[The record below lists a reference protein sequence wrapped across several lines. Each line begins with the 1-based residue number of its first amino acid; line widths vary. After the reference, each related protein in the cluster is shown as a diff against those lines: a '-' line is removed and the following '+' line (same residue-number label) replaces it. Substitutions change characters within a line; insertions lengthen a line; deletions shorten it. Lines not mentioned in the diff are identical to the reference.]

1 MRNQELIELVDDLLK
16 EGKELSW
23 LEFKEGNATDNQ
35 RLGKYIS
42 ALSNAANLAH
52 RPYGYLIFG
61 IKDGSLEI
69 VGTKFS
75 YENRKEK
82 GSDLDF
88 YIRHNLSPSVYF
100 EHFVCNYQGKKIEI
114 FRIPKSFN
122 VPIEFEKVAWIRIG
136 SSLTE
141 LKKYPEYHRK
151 ILLSHTDWS
160 AEIVQEATID
170 DLDEKAIQKAKQLYK
185 EKNVNKPFYEE
196 IDLWT
201 NTTFL
206 DRLNVTIG
214 GKITNTALILL
225 GKESAAHFI
234 SPKVAQITWKLDTEE
249 KAYQHFGMPLFLT
262 VNAVLE
268 RIRNIPY
275 RFFPDNQLISV
286 EVPKYDNKVILEALN
301 NCIAHQ
307 DYFLNSR
314 IVVTEKINK
323 LIFENAGDFF
333 EGKAEDYF
341 FGDKTPKY
349 YRNKFL
355 VNAMVNLNMIDSV
368 GYGIYKMLLSQ
379 KKRYF
384 PLPDHS
390 KSTDKEVVLEI
401 YGHYIDEN
409 YSKKLIEQGDLLELT
424 DVILIDKVQK
434 KQPIDNSAIK
444 RLKQKHLIEGRKPQ
458 FYISEE
464 VSTILDEKAEYTL
477 NKGLDNEI
485 LETFILKHIKTH
497 GFATRKEIDTLLLN
511 KLPNYLSAQQKKRRL
526 SNMIQDLKERKLIEN
541 VGTRSLPKWIKVV
554 KE

>member
-122 VPIEFEKVAWIRIG
+122 TPIEFEKVAWIRIG

-160 AEIVQEATID
+160 AEIVEEATID

-214 GKITNTALILL
+214 GKITNAALILL

-464 VSTILDEKAEYTL
+464 VATILDEKAEYTL

-485 LETFILKHIKTH
+485 LETFILKHINTH

>member
-1 MRNQELIELVDDLLK
+1 MKNQELIELVDDLLK

-100 EHFVCNYQGKKIEI
+100 EHFVCNYQEKKIEI

-160 AEIVQEATID
+160 AEIVEEATID

-201 NTTFL
+201 NITFL

-355 VNAMVNLNMIDSV
+355 VDAMVNLNMIDSV

-464 VSTILDEKAEYTL
+464 VATILDEKAEYTL

-485 LETFILKHIKTH
+485 LETFILKHINTH

>member
-1 MRNQELIELVDDLLK
+1 MENQELIKLVDDLLR
-16 EGKELSW
+16 EGRELSW
-23 LEFKEGNATDNQ
+23 LEFKEGDVTDNQ
-35 RLGKYIS
+35 RLGRYIS

-61 IKDGSLEI
+61 VKDSSLEV
-69 VGTKFS
+69 VGTNFS
-75 YENRKEK
+75 YINRKEK

-88 YIRHNLSPSVYF
+88 YIRHNLSPSIYF
-100 EHFVCNYQGKKIEI
+100 EHFVCDYQGKKLEI
-114 FRIPKSFN
+114 FRVPKASN
-122 VPIEFEKVAWIRIG
+122 TPIEFEKIAWIRIS

-141 LKKYPEYHRK
+141 LKKYPDHYRK

-160 AEIVQEATID
+160 AEIVEGAMID
-170 DLDEKAIQKAKQLYK
+170 DLEKEAIQKARQLYK
-185 EKNVNKPFYEE
+185 EKNSNKPFYDE
-196 IDLWT
+196 IDSWT
-201 NTTFL
+201 DTTFL
-206 DRLNVTIG
+206 DRLNVTIE

-225 GKESAAHFI
+225 GKASAAHFI

-249 KAYQHFGMPLFLT
+249 KAYEHFGMPLFLT
-262 VNAVLE
+262 VNSVLE

-314 IVVTEKINK
+314 IIVTEKINK
-323 LIFENAGDFF
+323 LIFENAGEFF

-341 FGDKTPKY
+341 LGNKTPKH

-434 KQPIDNSAIK
+434 NQPISDNAIK

-464 VSTILDEKAEYTL
+464 IATILDEKAEYTL

-485 LETFILKHIKTH
+485 LETFILKHINTH

-511 KLPNYLSAQQKKRRL
+511 KLPNYLSDQQKKRRL
-526 SNMIQDLKERKLIEN
+526 SNMIQNLKERNLIKN
-541 VGTRSLPKWIKVV
+541 IGTRSLPKWVEVV

>member
-122 VPIEFEKVAWIRIG
+122 TPIEFEKVAWIRIG

-160 AEIVQEATID
+160 AEIVEEATID

-201 NTTFL
+201 NITFL

-464 VSTILDEKAEYTL
+464 VATILDEKAEYTL

-485 LETFILKHIKTH
+485 LETFILKHINTH

>member
-61 IKDGSLEI
+61 IKDSSLEI

-122 VPIEFEKVAWIRIG
+122 APIEFEKVAWIRIG

-314 IVVTEKINK
+314 IIVTEKINK
-323 LIFENAGDFF
+323 LIFENAGEFF

-341 FGDKTPKY
+341 LGNKTPKH

-434 KQPIDNSAIK
+434 NQPISDNAIK

-464 VSTILDEKAEYTL
+464 IATILDEKAEYTL

-485 LETFILKHIKTH
+485 LETFILKHINTH

-511 KLPNYLSAQQKKRRL
+511 KLPNYLSDQQKKRRL
-526 SNMIQDLKERKLIEN
+526 SNMIQNLKERNLIKN
-541 VGTRSLPKWIKVV
+541 IGTRSLPKWVEVV

>member
-122 VPIEFEKVAWIRIG
+122 APIEFEKVAWIRIG

-464 VSTILDEKAEYTL
+464 VATILDEKAEYTL

-485 LETFILKHIKTH
+485 LETFILKHINTH

-554 KE
+554 KK

>member
-1 MRNQELIELVDDLLK
+1 MK

-122 VPIEFEKVAWIRIG
+122 TPIEFEKVAWIRIG

-160 AEIVQEATID
+160 AEIVEEATID

-349 YRNKFL
+349 NRNKFL

-464 VSTILDEKAEYTL
+464 VATILDEKAEYTL

-485 LETFILKHIKTH
+485 LETFILKHINTH

>member
-122 VPIEFEKVAWIRIG
+122 APIEFEKVAWIRIG

-160 AEIVQEATID
+160 AEIVEEATID

-464 VSTILDEKAEYTL
+464 VATILDEKAEYTL

-485 LETFILKHIKTH
+485 LETFILKHINTH

-541 VGTRSLPKWIKVV
+541 VGTRSLPRWIKVV

>member
-122 VPIEFEKVAWIRIG
+122 TPIEFEKVAWIRIG

-160 AEIVQEATID
+160 AEIVEEATID

-201 NTTFL
+201 NITFL

-268 RIRNIPY
+268 RISNIPY
-275 RFFPDNQLISV
+275 RFFPDHQLISV
-286 EVPKYDNKVILEALN
+286 DVPKYDNKVILEALN

-341 FGDKTPKY
+341 LGDKTPKY

-464 VSTILDEKAEYTL
+464 VATILDEKAEYTL

-485 LETFILKHIKTH
+485 LETFILKHINTH

>member
-464 VSTILDEKAEYTL
+464 VATILDEKAEYTL

>member
-1 MRNQELIELVDDLLK
+1 MKNQELIELVDDLLK

-100 EHFVCNYQGKKIEI
+100 EHFVCNYQEKKIEI

-355 VNAMVNLNMIDSV
+355 VDAMVNLNMIDSV

-464 VSTILDEKAEYTL
+464 VATILDEKAEYTL

-485 LETFILKHIKTH
+485 LETFILKHINTH

>member
-61 IKDGSLEI
+61 IKDSSLEI

-122 VPIEFEKVAWIRIG
+122 APIEFEKVAWIRIG

-464 VSTILDEKAEYTL
+464 VATILDEKAEYTL

>member
-122 VPIEFEKVAWIRIG
+122 TPIEFEKVAWIRIG

-160 AEIVQEATID
+160 AEIVEEATID

-464 VSTILDEKAEYTL
+464 VATILDEKAEYTL

-485 LETFILKHIKTH
+485 LETFILKHINTH

-541 VGTRSLPKWIKVV
+541 IGTRSLPKWIKVV

>member
-122 VPIEFEKVAWIRIG
+122 TPIEFEKVAWIRIG

-160 AEIVQEATID
+160 AEIVEEATID

-185 EKNVNKPFYEE
+185 EKNVNRPFYEE

-434 KQPIDNSAIK
+434 KQPIDNNAIK

-464 VSTILDEKAEYTL
+464 VATILDEKAEYTL

-485 LETFILKHIKTH
+485 LETFILKHINTH

>member
-16 EGKELSW
+16 EGKELSC

-122 VPIEFEKVAWIRIG
+122 TPIEFEKVAWIRIG

-160 AEIVQEATID
+160 AEIVEEATID

-434 KQPIDNSAIK
+434 KQPIDNNAIK

-464 VSTILDEKAEYTL
+464 VATILDEKAEYTL

-485 LETFILKHIKTH
+485 LETFILKHINTH

>member
-1 MRNQELIELVDDLLK
+1 MKNQELIELVDDLLK

-100 EHFVCNYQGKKIEI
+100 EHFVCNYQEKKIEI

-341 FGDKTPKY
+341 FW
-349 YRNKFL
+349 R
-355 VNAMVNLNMIDSV
+355 
-368 GYGIYKMLLSQ
+368 Q
-379 KKRYF
+379 
-384 PLPDHS
+384 
-390 KSTDKEVVLEI
+390 
-401 YGHYIDEN
+401 
-409 YSKKLIEQGDLLELT
+409 
-424 DVILIDKVQK
+424 
-434 KQPIDNSAIK
+434 NS
-444 RLKQKHLIEGRKPQ
+444 
-458 FYISEE
+458 
-464 VSTILDEKAEYTL
+464 
-477 NKGLDNEI
+477 
-485 LETFILKHIKTH
+485 
-497 GFATRKEIDTLLLN
+497 
-511 KLPNYLSAQQKKRRL
+511 
-526 SNMIQDLKERKLIEN
+526 
-541 VGTRSLPKWIKVV
+541 
-554 KE
+554 

>member
-1 MRNQELIELVDDLLK
+1 MKNQELIELVDDLLK

-100 EHFVCNYQGKKIEI
+100 EHFVCNYQEKKIEI

-225 GKESAAHFI
+225 GKESAAHCI

-355 VNAMVNLNMIDSV
+355 VDAMVNLNMIDSV

-464 VSTILDEKAEYTL
+464 VATILDEKAEYTL

-485 LETFILKHIKTH
+485 LETFILKHINTH

>member
-122 VPIEFEKVAWIRIG
+122 TPIEFEKVAWIRIG

-160 AEIVQEATID
+160 AEIVEEATID

-434 KQPIDNSAIK
+434 KQPIDNNAIK

-464 VSTILDEKAEYTL
+464 VATILDEKAEYTL

-485 LETFILKHIKTH
+485 LETFILKHINTH

>member
-1 MRNQELIELVDDLLK
+1 MKNQELIELVDDLLK

-100 EHFVCNYQGKKIEI
+100 EHFVCNYQEKKIEI

-355 VNAMVNLNMIDSV
+355 VDAMVNLNMIDSV

-464 VSTILDEKAEYTL
+464 VATILDEKAEYTL

-485 LETFILKHIKTH
+485 LETFILKHINTH

-526 SNMIQDLKERKLIEN
+526 SNMIQNLKERKLIEN

>member
-185 EKNVNKPFYEE
+185 EKYVNKPCYGV
-196 IDLWT
+196 IVLWK

-464 VSTILDEKAEYTL
+464 VATILDEKAEYTL

>member
-122 VPIEFEKVAWIRIG
+122 APIEFEKVAWIRIG
-136 SSLTE
+136 SSLAE

-160 AEIVQEATID
+160 AEIVEEATID

-249 KAYQHFGMPLFLT
+249 KAYQHFSMPLFLT

-464 VSTILDEKAEYTL
+464 VATILDEKAEYTL

-485 LETFILKHIKTH
+485 LETFILKHINTH

-541 VGTRSLPKWIKVV
+541 IGTRSLPKWIKVV

>member
-1 MRNQELIELVDDLLK
+1 MKNQELIELVDDLLK

-100 EHFVCNYQGKKIEI
+100 EHFVCNYQEKKIEI

-201 NTTFL
+201 NITFL

-355 VNAMVNLNMIDSV
+355 VDAMVNLNMIDSV

-464 VSTILDEKAEYTL
+464 VATILDEKAEYTL

-485 LETFILKHIKTH
+485 LETFILKHINTH